1 MRGRREWGRG
11 REGRDSQ
18 ERRLKTGGNREMGM
32 EKTTNRGWD
41 EVGIELAQHGSQ
53 TARPSATLGSL

>member
-1 MRGRREWGRG
+1 
-11 REGRDSQ
+11 
-18 ERRLKTGGNREMGM
+18 MGM